1 MIGVRDIN
9 MLYVLDV
16 QNGERTLFNGQEPQE
31 YKVQMTVPSL
41 EDIEIKYGLKT
52 YLRKDFERFLQK
64 RNMK

>member
-1 MIGVRDIN
+1 
-9 MLYVLDV
+9 
-16 QNGERTLFNGQEPQE
+16 
-31 YKVQMTVPSL
+31 MTVPSL